1 MKTSAYFLAGLFFL
15 PSLLAQ
21 EAPPAVPAS
30 ADPFVR
36 TETAESQA
44 EKNLDAPAV
53 TSICFETFSL
63 PLADAAALYRQ
74 KLSDSALYVELTA
87 RVEKGQAKQEAFAVV
102 RARSGEK
109 ALLESISETIYPTEY
124 DHGNGPTVQQAPQVD
139 QFKDGGIDPAS
150 VPPAP
155 GPTATAGYV
164 APVLPISFE
173 TRNTGT
179 TIEVEPTIT
188 KNNQF
193 VDLRI
198 SPDLVTLVD
207 RVKWG
212 QGVSET
218 ELPIFESQRLATATT
233 LIPGQPQLI
242 GTPSK
247 PPVSKVDAD
256 SANRVWFAFVTA
268 DVISVVKE
276 K

>member
-1 MKTSAYFLAGLFFL
+1 MKTSACFLAGLFFL

-21 EAPPAVPAS
+21 EAPPAVPAG

-87 RVEKGQAKQEAFAVV
+87 RVEKGQAKQESFAVV

-109 ALLESISETIYPTEY
+109 AILESISETIYPTEY
-124 DHGNGPTVQQAPQVD
+124 DHGNGPTVKQPPEVD
-139 QFKDGGIDPAS
+139 QFQEGGKDPVP

-155 GPTATAGYV
+155 GPAAPAGYF
-164 APVLPISFE
+164 APVLPNSFE
-173 TRNTGT
+173 TRNSGT
-179 TIEVEPTIT
+179 TIEVEPYIGGR
-188 KNNQF
+188 NEI

-218 ELPIFESQRLATATT
+218 EFPIFESQRLSTAAT
-233 LIPGQPQLI
+233 LIPGQPQLL
-242 GTPSK
+242 GTPSR